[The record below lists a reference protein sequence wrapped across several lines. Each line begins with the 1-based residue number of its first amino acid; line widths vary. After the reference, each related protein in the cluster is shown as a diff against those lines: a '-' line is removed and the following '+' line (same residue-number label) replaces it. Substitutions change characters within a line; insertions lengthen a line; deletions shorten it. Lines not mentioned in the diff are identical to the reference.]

1 MEPMPPN
8 TAAVKALMPG
18 MEPVVGI
25 SEVEKEQ
32 YITPATAASAE
43 PMAKVREMVWLTLMP
58 ISWAAPLS
66 SEHALM
72 ALPILLLPG
81 EERQGGHD
89 DQAHQHRGDGDVGDA
104 QPAAK
109 ELHGAADDGRIGL
122 GIRPP
127 EELGGV
133 LQEVADADG
142 RYQHGRLGAARSG
155 R

>member
-72 ALPILLLPG
+72 ALPILLLPVKSV
-81 EERQGGHD
+81 R
-89 DQAHQHRGDGDVGDA
+89 
-104 QPAAK
+104 AAMMTR
-109 ELHGAADDGRIGL
+109 HNST
-122 GIRPP
+122 
-127 EELGGV
+127 
-133 LQEVADADG
+133 VATEM
-142 RYQHGRLGAARSG
+142 
-155 R
+155 